1 MILVP
6 FLEIDIAHGVRIA
19 VSVITRGI
27 VFTGLREISD
37 DGFRDFENSLRAL
50 EAVDFRRIAAEI
62 QSQINRRPAVI
73 EQGAVN
79 VGHIASVLEA
89 QNVAESQ
96 RAKMLGLNGTLG
108 TVPCQVSQSKFSG
121 ERSGGGGY
129 SQAPLGSLRPS
140 EPSTSVSVPTMPE
153 ARSSLAFV
161 QMTELTRC
169 EPICTMRPVFCA
181 AATMATPSAA
191 ECDIGFSQ

>member
-6 FLEIDIAHGVRIA
+6 FLEIDIAQGARIA

-79 VGHIASVLEA
+79 VGHVAAVFEA
-89 QNVAESQ
+89 KDIAESHS
-96 RAKMLGLNGTLG
+96 ALGRL
-108 TVPCQVSQSKFSG
+108 
-121 ERSGGGGY
+121 
-129 SQAPLGSLRPS
+129 
-140 EPSTSVSVPTMPE
+140 
-153 ARSSLAFV
+153 
-161 QMTELTRC
+161 
-169 EPICTMRPVFCA
+169 
-181 AATMATPSAA
+181 
-191 ECDIGFSQ
+191 